1 MPGTDTETAR
11 AHSVLECRRRAADLR
26 FPLHALWEVTQR
38 CHLRCR
44 HCYLGGEHEP
54 EELGTSEGKDLLGQ
68 MAGLGVMFLVITG
81 GEPLLRGDLFDLV
94 DEALGLGFAWKLL
107 TTGTLVDE
115 EQARRL
121 AERHPMNVDISLH
134 GLEGTHDALTRVPGS
149 FRAATRAMKTL
160 VGLGVRVRAKM
171 NLTPRGLE
179 DLPAF
184 RELCAGMGVSLS
196 IAAAMLPT
204 FGGEQ
209 VDGSLRVSDGELA
222 GYYASCYKSEAA
234 RFGEH
239 RSFEQDELL
248 CNAGRSAFAVSPRGD
263 VRACLSLRRVFGNVR
278 ERPLRDIWRSEAMV
292 TASRLVAGEM
302 VDCRACRDA
311 RFCYY
316 CPGSAEAECGHALER
331 SPSACRDARVR
342 HALAQ
347 GKRP

>member
-1 MPGTDTETAR
+1 MAVADTEVVRAR
-11 AHSVLECRRRAADLR
+11 SVLECRRRAGDLR

-44 HCYLGGEHEP
+44 HCYLAGEHEP
-54 EELGTSEGKDLLGQ
+54 EELGTSEGRDLLEQ
-68 MAGLGVMFLVITG
+68 MARLGVMFLVITG
-81 GEPLLRGDLFDLV
+81 GEPLLREDLFDLI
-94 DEALGLGFAWKLL
+94 DEALRLGFAWKLL
-107 TTGTLVDE
+107 TTGTLLDE
-115 EQARRL
+115 NRARRL
-121 AERHPMNVDISLH
+121 AERDPMNVDISLH
-134 GLEGTHDALTRVPGS
+134 GLEETHDALSRVPGS
-149 FRAATRAMKTL
+149 FRAAARAMRML

-171 NLTPRGLE
+171 NLTPRGIE

-184 RELCAGMGVSLS
+184 RELCADMGVTLS

-204 FGGEQ
+204 FDGER

-222 GYYASCYKSEAA
+222 DYYASCDRAEAV

-239 RSFEQDELL
+239 RPFEEDELL

-278 ERPLRDIWRSEAMV
+278 ERPLRDIWRSEAMAA
-292 TASRLVAGEM
+292 ASRLVAGER
-302 VDCRACRDA
+302 VACRACRDA

-316 CPGSAEAECGHALER
+316 CPGSAEAECGRALDR

-342 HALAQ
+342 HTLAH
-347 GKRP
+347 GKCP

>member
-1 MPGTDTETAR
+1 MPGTEAETVR
-11 AHSVLECRRRAADLR
+11 AHSVLDCRRRAADLR
-26 FPLHALWEVTQR
+26 FPLHALWEVTQL
-38 CHLRCR
+38 CPLRCR
-44 HCYLGGEHEP
+44 HCYLACKHEP
-54 EELGTSEGKDLLGQ
+54 EELDTSEGRDLLGR
-68 MAGLGVMFLVITG
+68 MARLGVMFLVITG
-81 GEPLLRGDLFDLV
+81 GEPLLREDLFDLI
-94 DEALGLGFAWKLL
+94 DEALRLGFAWKLL
-107 TTGTLVDE
+107 TTGTLIDE
-115 EQARRL
+115 KQARRL

-134 GLEGTHDALTRVPGS
+134 GLERTHDALTLVPGS
-149 FRAATRAMKTL
+149 FRAATRAMRML

-171 NLTPRGLE
+171 NLTPRGIE

-184 RELCAGMGVSLS
+184 RELCADMGAALS

-204 FGGEQ
+204 FDGER

-222 GYYASCYKSEAA
+222 DYYASCDKAEAA

-239 RSFEQDELL
+239 RPFEQDELL

-278 ERPLRDIWRSEAMV
+278 ERPLREIWRSEAMAA
-292 TASRLVAGEM
+292 ASRLVAGER

-316 CPGSAEAECGHALER
+316 CPGSAEAECGHALDR

-342 HALAQ
+342 RTLAQ
-347 GKRP
+347 AKRP